1 MNHECVY
8 KMSTIYLF
16 LEMRRFLTGA
26 LMLAALTATATESS
40 DTVAGTTPQAVGLVL
55 SGGGAK
61 GIAHIGVIKALEEN
75 NIPIDYITGTS
86 MGAIIGGLYACG
98 YTPEEMLELIK
109 SKGFEY
115 WSSGTI
121 DPSLTYYYA
130 TAEPTPALVH
140 FNLGNNGTKKSTGLL
155 PTSIINPLPMNFAFM
170 ELFSPY
176 SAQCNDNFDNLF
188 VPLRTVTSNIYAK
201 HKVVLKSGSLGDAI
215 RASMSF
221 PIVFR
226 PIEIDSVLV
235 YDGGIYDNYPFNV
248 MHTEFAPDIMI
259 GSNVS
264 GPDGKPKQNDIM
276 QQLED
281 MIIQNND
288 YNLPPE
294 WGVSMNVPVRMFGL
308 LDWDKADTIC
318 AIGYKTAMQMMDS
331 IKTRV
336 TARTAPQVRKLRREV
351 FKSQTPYV
359 KFDSVTVT
367 GGTKSQNEYIRYL
380 FTHNNPDT
388 FGLARAKDS
397 YYRAITPGKLE
408 NLVPEA
414 VYNDSLRLFDL
425 RLKAT
430 VKDNFRIGFGGYISS
445 STSSMLFFSGGY
457 NTMSFNSLDA
467 NINAWVGQSY
477 LAALANARINLLT
490 GVPSSLKLQIA
501 ATRQKYYESD
511 QLFFKDTGP
520 ISLIHTEYFSRLFY
534 TVAAGRRGKFDLG
547 AGYGYLVDSYFPNSH
562 SDFKKNDRD
571 KATRSLGEVV
581 AQYSYTTLDNSSYP
595 TSGAAYS
602 VTAIGT
608 HGRFHYNPAAI
619 QNGTERRS
627 NMTFAQI
634 EASASNYYSLGRHA
648 AIGTEFN
655 ALVSTRKLLDT
666 YNTSI
671 VLAPSFNPTPASY
684 NAFNPGL
691 RANSYV
697 TAGVIPI
704 WKINSTV
711 QLRGTFHTFLPFKK
725 IMEGENNTVH
735 YGKLFAN
742 PQFFG
747 ETAFAVTLPFA
758 TLSAYANY
766 ISYPARNWNFGIS
779 LGLFVLAP
787 KFLR

>member
-1 MNHECVY
+1 
-8 KMSTIYLF
+8 
-16 LEMRRFLTGA
+16 MRRFLTGA
-26 LMLAALTATATESS
+26 LMLAALAGTATEKG
-40 DTVAGTTPQAVGLVL
+40 DTVTGTRPQAVGLVL

-86 MGAIIGGLYACG
+86 MGAIIGGLYSCG
-98 YTPEEMLELIK
+98 YTPDEMLELIK

-115 WSSGTI
+115 WSSGKI

-130 TAEPTPALVH
+130 TSERTPALVH
-140 FNLGNNGTKKSTGLL
+140 FNLGSNGTKNSPGLL
-155 PTSIINPLPMNFAFM
+155 PTSLINPLPMNFAFM
-170 ELFSPY
+170 ELFSAY
-176 SAQCNDNFDNLF
+176 TAQCGGNFNNLF
-188 VPLRTVTSNIYAK
+188 VPLRTVTSNVYAK
-201 HKVVLKSGSLGDAI
+201 HKIVLKSGSLGDAV

-221 PIVFR
+221 PLVFR

-248 MHTEFAPDIMI
+248 MHTDFAPDIMI

-264 GPDGKPKQNDIM
+264 GPDAKPKANDIM

-294 WGVSMNVPVRMFGL
+294 WGVSLTVPVRMFGL
-308 LDWDKADTIC
+308 LDWDEADTIC
-318 AIGYKTAMQMMDS
+318 AIGYNTAMQMMDS

-336 TARTAPQVRKLRREV
+336 TARIDPQIRTLRREV

-359 KFDSVTVT
+359 RFDSVTVT
-367 GGTKSQNEYIRYL
+367 GATKNQNEYIRYL
-380 FTHNNPDT
+380 FTHNSPDT
-388 FGLARAKDS
+388 FGLNRAKDS

-414 VYNDSLRLFDL
+414 VYNDSTRLFDL

-467 NINAWVGQSY
+467 NINAWIGQSY

-501 ATRQKYYESD
+501 ATRQKLCESEK
-511 QLFFKDTGP
+511 LFFKDNGP
-520 ISLIHTEYFSRLFY
+520 ISLLHTEYFSRLIY
-534 TVAAGRRGKFDLG
+534 TLAAGRRGKFDIG
-547 AGYGYLVDSYFPNSH
+547 AGYGYLIDSFFPNNH
-562 SDFKKNDRD
+562 SDFQRSDRD
-571 KATRSLGEVV
+571 KTSRSLGEII
-581 AQYSYTTLDNSSYP
+581 ARYSHTTLDNESYP
-595 TSGAAYS
+595 TAGAAYS

-608 HGRFHYNPAAI
+608 HGRYHYTPSVSSNVAPVR
-619 QNGTERRS
+619 E
-627 NMTFAQI
+627 NMTFGQI
-634 EASASNYYSLGRHA
+634 EASATNFFSLGRHA
-648 AIGTEFN
+648 AFGTEFN
-655 ALVSTRKLLDT
+655 ALVSTRKLLNT
-666 YNTSI
+666 YNSSI
-671 VLAPSFNPTPASY
+671 ALAPAFNPTPASY
-684 NAFNPGL
+684 NSFNPAL

-697 TAGVIPI
+697 TAGIIPI